1 MDYLNENFQQL
12 NKLFDNRGSFIK
24 IYDSD
29 ELIKLENITEVF
41 FTNSKKET
49 IRGMHYQRPP
59 YEINRVVTCLKGS
72 VLDVIVNINP
82 ESPDFK
88 TVNHKILRE
97 NESLLIPQDYA
108 HGFYAIEDCDLLYL
122 TDNLYSKE
130 YEDGILWKSI
140 NFEWPI
146 NNPILSERDKS
157 FKDIEEL

>member
-1 MDYLNENFQQL
+1 MDYLNNNFQQL

-41 FTNSKKET
+41 FTNSKKEAV
-49 IRGMHYQRPP
+49 RGMHYQRPP

-82 ESPDFK
+82 ASPAFK
-88 TVNHKILRE
+88 TVNHKVLRE
-97 NESLLIPQDYA
+97 NESLFIPQDYA

-146 NNPILSERDKS
+146 DNPILSERDKS